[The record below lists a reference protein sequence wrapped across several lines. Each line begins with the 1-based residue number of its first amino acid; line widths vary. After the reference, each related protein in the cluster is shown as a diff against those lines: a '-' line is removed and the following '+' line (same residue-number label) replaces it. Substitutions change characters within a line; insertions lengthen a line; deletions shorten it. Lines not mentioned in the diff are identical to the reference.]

1 MRNVTASFGFLAT
14 LALLSSAGLCACPN
28 AATSVTIPLSGAA
41 LVTICDQDGNLLPG
55 TGSVVQQQMPT
66 LANWNSVTA
75 PGFTADAA
83 GIHLIANGAVP
94 GLAGTFKVT
103 YPGGQQNRMDFI
115 VGAPVTAISF
125 GTTTP

>member
-1 MRNVTASFGFLAT
+1 MRFAPIVLLPLVLASSEALA
-14 LALLSSAGLCACPN
+14 ACPN
-28 AATSVTIPLSGAA
+28 ASTSVTIPLGGSA
-41 LVTICDQDGNLLPG
+41 LVTICDQDGNLLPA
-55 TGSVVQQQMPT
+55 TGSVVQQQMPA
-66 LANWNSVTA
+66 LANWNNVTA
-75 PGFTADAA
+75 PAFTADAV
-83 GIHLIANGAVP
+83 GIHLSANGAVP